1 MWARKGDVLL
11 RCNGFSRAIAVV
23 LLVGF
28 VVSACDLG
36 DDGGSSR
43 PQPSTPVTI
52 RGSDTPPP
60 SSPPWT
66 LADLVNH
73 QCAVFDEADLA
84 RFEMVSPGVVG
95 DGSEFCRW
103 QSLPTAPTTAVMYFL
118 PDIRRQYQDLE
129 AAYRDEPNFRTLTV
143 AGRPAFVEDDR
154 NLSGTQ
160 TCQLWVSVPSGGT
173 IQFEYALKNA
183 GVVDENCA
191 TAVDI
196 ATVLAER
203 VH

>member
-1 MWARKGDVLL
+1 M
-11 RCNGFSRAIAVV
+11 V

-84 RFEMVSPGVVG
+84 RFGMVSPGVVG
-95 DGSEFCRW
+95 DGSGFCRW

-118 PDIRRQYQDLE
+118 PDIWRQFEDLE
-129 AAYRDEPNFRTLTV
+129 DAYRNEVNFRTLAV

-154 NLSGTQ
+154 NFSGTQ

-183 GVVDENCA
+183 GVVDE
-191 TAVDI
+191 
-196 ATVLAER
+196 
-203 VH
+203 

>member
-36 DDGGSSR
+36 DDDGSSR
-43 PQPSTPVTI
+43 TQPSTPVTI

-143 AGRPAFVEDDR
+143 AGR
-154 NLSGTQ
+154 
-160 TCQLWVSVPSGGT
+160 VSVPSGGT

>member
-1 MWARKGDVLL
+1 ML
-11 RCNGFSRAIAVV
+11 RCNRFSRAIAATFVMAFV
-23 LLVGF
+23 LTG
-28 VVSACDLG
+28 CDAGG
-36 DDGGSSR
+36 DDSSSGT
-43 PQPSTPVTI
+43 QSSTRTTV

-84 RFEMVSPGVVG
+84 RFGMINPGVVG
-95 DGSEFCRW
+95 DGSAFCRW
-103 QSLPTAPTTAVMYFL
+103 QSLPTAPSAAAMYFL
-118 PDIRRQYQDLE
+118 PDIWRQYQDLE
-129 AAYRDEPNFRTLTV
+129 DAYRNEPNSRTLTV
-143 AGRPAFVEDDR
+143 AGRPAFLEDDR

-173 IQFEYALKNA
+173 IQFEYALKTA
-183 GVVDENCA
+183 GDVDENCA

>member
-1 MWARKGDVLL
+1 M
-11 RCNGFSRAIAVV
+11 
-23 LLVGF
+23 
-28 VVSACDLG
+28 
-36 DDGGSSR
+36 
-43 PQPSTPVTI
+43 
-52 RGSDTPPP
+52 
-60 SSPPWT
+60 
-66 LADLVNH
+66 NH

-129 AAYRDEPNFRTLTV
+129 DAYRTEPNFRTLTV

-160 TCQLWVSVPSGGT
+160 TCQLWVLPSGGT

-183 GVVDENCA
+183 GAVDENCT